1 MIMAQNIQAIAE
13 VREIR
18 RVWIVVQAKPAQERL
33 AKDELE
39 HKGFEVY
46 LPMRLFEDRKGEIR
60 ATPFFGRYLFARVTL
75 DVERWKG
82 IYTTRGVAGVLGCGM
97 QPHGV
102 NDQVVER
109 IRQQEDGGFIRL
121 GLAEDCLYTKGDR
134 VAVGSIEAVF
144 SERVDS
150 KRVAILVSLLQRADS
165 RVVVDISK
173 LRRL

>member
-1 MIMAQNIQAIAE
+1 MIMAQDIKAVAE

-82 IYTTRGVAGVLGCGM
+82 IYTTRGVAGGARLR
-97 QPHGV
+97 HAAAW
-102 NDQVVER
+102 
-109 IRQQEDGGFIRL
+109 RQRPGR
-121 GLAEDCLYTKGDR
+121 
-134 VAVGSIEAVF
+134 
-144 SERVDS
+144 
-150 KRVAILVSLLQRADS
+150 RADPS
-165 RVVVDISK
+165 AGRWRLHSPRAGRG
-173 LRRL
+173 LPLHERRSGGRGIDRGGVFRTC